1 MKLKSIFT
9 FFSIIGPVFFLIVV
23 SPTVA
28 GLDRNLDTP
37 NKCLRMWLVCTDLFE
52 AFLLMLY
59 SNKTVQDCIKRGL

>member
-9 FFSIIGPVFFLIVV
+9 FFSIIGPMLFLIVL

-28 GLDRNLDTP
+28 GLGGNFDTP
-37 NKCLRMWLVCTDLFE
+37 IKCLKMWLVCTGLFE

-59 SNKTVQDCIKRGL
+59 SSEAVQDWIKRGL

>member
-9 FFSIIGPVFFLIVV
+9 FFSIIGPMLFLIVL
-23 SPTVA
+23 SPTVV
-28 GLDRNLDTP
+28 GLGGNLDTP
-37 NKCLRMWLVCTDLFE
+37 IKCLKMWLVCTGLFE